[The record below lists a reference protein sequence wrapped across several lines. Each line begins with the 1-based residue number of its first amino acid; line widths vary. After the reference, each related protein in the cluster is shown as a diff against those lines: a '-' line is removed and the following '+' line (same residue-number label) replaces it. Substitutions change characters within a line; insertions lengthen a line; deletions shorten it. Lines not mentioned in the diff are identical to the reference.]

1 MPRRQRSLQPG
12 HYYHLYNRG
21 NNRQTIFFERENY
34 LYFLR
39 KFRYFVAAK
48 AVHVVAYCLM
58 PNHYHF
64 LIYLRDAS
72 LSAAMHRFTMSY
84 TNAINR
90 RYHRCGSLFQGR
102 FQLIHIDSDEYL
114 LNLTRYI
121 HLNPVKDGFVKRLED
136 WEFSSYHEYVD
147 LRSGT
152 LPRPQ
157 YVLPQVGDAEAYR
170 QFVAACDLKSLSTF
184 ELDF

>member
-39 KFRYFVAAK
+39 KFRYFVATET
-48 AVHVVAYCLM
+48 VHVVAYCLM

-64 LIYLRDAS
+64 LIYLREAS

-102 FQLIHIDSDEYL
+102 FQLIHVDSDAYL

-121 HLNPVKDGFVKRLED
+121 HLNPVKDGLVKHLED
-136 WEFSSYHEYVD
+136 WEFSSYHEYVES
-147 LRSGT
+147 RAGT
-152 LPRPQ
+152 LPQPQ
-157 YVLPQVGDAEAYR
+157 YVLPQVGDVAAYR
-170 QFVAACDLKSLSTF
+170 RFITSCEPQSLGIF
-184 ELDF
+184 EPD

>member
-1 MPRRQRSLQPG
+1 MPRRQALQSG

-21 NNRQTIFFERENY
+21 NNRQKIFFERENY
-34 LYFLR
+34 LYFLK

-48 AVHVVAYCLM
+48 TVHVVAYCLM
-58 PNHYHF
+58 PNHYHL
-64 LIYLRDAS
+64 LIYLREEN

-90 RYHRCGSLFQGR
+90 RYSRCGSLFQGR

-121 HLNPVKDGFVKRLED
+121 HLNPVKSGLVKRPEG

-147 LRSGT
+147 LRQGT
-152 LPRPQ
+152 LPQPQ
-157 YVLPQVGDAEAYR
+157 YVLPQVGSAEAYR
-170 QFVAACDLKSLSTF
+170 QFVAVCHPQSLDVF